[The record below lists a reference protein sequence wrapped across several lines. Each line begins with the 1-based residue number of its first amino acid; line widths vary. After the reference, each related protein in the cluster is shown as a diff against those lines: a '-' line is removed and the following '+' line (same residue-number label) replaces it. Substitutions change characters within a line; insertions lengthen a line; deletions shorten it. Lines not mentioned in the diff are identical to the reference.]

1 MLVGHNFGRLVL
13 KSLVFKAWKR
23 FSHNLVN
30 ALEEHYVKHAK
41 TFLKN
46 LKGVAFYAVPH
57 DGSHIEN
64 YLQRL
69 LNPKSKQSRT

>member
-1 MLVGHNFGRLVL
+1 MLT
-13 KSLVFKAWKR
+13 SSVFKAWKR

-30 ALEEHYVKHAK
+30 ALEKCYVKHAK

-46 LKGVAFYAVPH
+46 LKGVAFYVVPH
-57 DGSHIEN
+57 VGSHIEN

-69 LNPKSKQSRT
+69 LNPKLE